1 MIWVGEQL
9 PDGLTKDIRSLRWSV
24 MVNGPATPPKMKK
37 ISLSQTFVQLIEEL
51 LSTRARHTTK
61 ATDKS

>member
-24 MVNGPATPPKMKK
+24 MVNGPPTPPKIEKNK
-37 ISLSQTFVQLIEEL
+37 FVSNFRSIN
-51 LSTRARHTTK
+51 
-61 ATDKS
+61 